1 MGANGALQRFRVSR
15 RAETALVVMEDQPDV
30 EIAERTTVRSILFTD
45 VVASTSFL
53 HRRGDAAWLRLL
65 QCHRRTTAEVSR
77 SHGGDVVTFVGDG
90 YMMSFDRPEQAV
102 ACALR
107 LRLAFAVQDQLRIR
121 LGVNRGPVTCLDDGS
136 LVGLT
141 VHLASRFTDMGEA
154 GRITMSE
161 DCYARA
167 RVALALPLAERRLVA
182 VRGVDLPVAIRVL

>member
-1 MGANGALQRFRVSR
+1 M
-15 RAETALVVMEDQPDV
+15 VMNDRPGV
-30 EIAERTTVRSILFTD
+30 EIGERTTERSILFTD
-45 VVASTSFL
+45 VVASTSL
-53 HRRGDAAWLRLL
+53 MHRRGDAAWLRLL

-90 YMMSFDRPEQAV
+90 YMMSFDRPDQAV

-107 LRLAFAVQDQLRIR
+107 LRFAFAVQDQLRIR
-121 LGVNRGPVTCLDDGS
+121 LGVNRGSVACLDDGS

-141 VHLASRFTDMGEA
+141 VHLASRFTDMGDA

-161 DCYARA
+161 DCYEQARLE
-167 RVALALPLAERRLVA
+167 LALPQAERRLVA